1 MSGYGEEQIGR
12 VLGGRYRLVAAVG
25 TGASA
30 TVYQADDVQLRRRVA
45 VKVLH
50 PSLAEDA
57 VFLRRFQGE
66 AQAAAALSHPN
77 IMAIFDWG
85 TDRRVPYLV
94 LEYLGGGSLRAM
106 LDRGRLLS
114 PSQALLVGLE
124 ASRGLDYAHRRGF
137 VHRDIKPANLLFG
150 EDRRLRIAD
159 FGLARAIADAAW
171 TEPSGVILG
180 TARYASPEQAKGEPA
195 DGKSD
200 VYSLALTLVESVT
213 GEVPFAGETT
223 VATLMNRQDRLMPV
237 SAELGPLAAVIERA
251 GRPDAAERS
260 SASELGQG
268 LIAAAEKLPRP
279 APLALVATS
288 AHTSIDTTN
297 IGTTTSAGPPAQG
310 GTAEPGQSGLRQH
323 EGAGRTMVADG
334 PPPPAPAPPPPVPEG
349 PPPELFDQDGS
360 RPRHT
365 RNGFLITI
373 AVLAVAAAIG
383 VAALVARRSSID
395 RYPVEGLVGLEVGE
409 ARNRI
414 ATYGWEV
421 NEVREKNDT
430 EPLDVV
436 IRTDPASGDLAEG
449 EAFTLYVSDGPAP
462 SQLPP
467 LAGQRLEV
475 AMLALADLELK
486 LSVAGGE
493 PSETIPA
500 GTILSFTVA
509 GQQVP
514 ERSMVDKGS
523 TVNAVV
529 SSGPAPRTIPALA
542 GMAPAQAE
550 QALKALG
557 LVPAR
562 GEDVFADGV
571 AAGQVATSNPPAGT
585 AVPRDSTVTYQVSK
599 GPNLVTVP
607 VLNMM
612 NLQQATAAL
621 TAAGLAVGPVTGD
634 PNRAVVIASPP
645 AGASVPRGTAVALTF
660 F

>member
-1 MSGYGEEQIGR
+1 MSVHGDEQIGR

-50 PSLAEDA
+50 PSLAEDTP
-57 VFLRRFQGE
+57 FLRRFQAE

-137 VHRDIKPANLLFG
+137 VHRDVKPANLLFG

-171 TEPSGVILG
+171 TEPSGVVLG
-180 TARYASPEQAKGEPA
+180 TARYASPEQAKGVA
-195 DGKSD
+195 VDGKSD

-251 GRPDAAERS
+251 GRPDPTERS
-260 SASELGQG
+260 SAAELGQG

-288 AHTSIDTTN
+288 ARSSIGDATT
-297 IGTTTSAGPPAQG
+297 IAGPARERALEAGQR
-310 GTAEPGQSGLRQH
+310 EPGHGEQT
-323 EGAGRTMVADG
+323 GRTMVADEL
-334 PPPPAPAPPPPVPEG
+334 PLSDAAPAVAAGVPPVP
-349 PPPELFDQDGS
+349 PASSSATSPEPFDQDAS

-365 RNGFLITI
+365 RNGFLI
-373 AVLAVAAAIG
+373 ALVVLAVAAAIG
-383 VAALVARRSSID
+383 IATLVVRRQSEAS
-395 RYPVEGLVGLEVGE
+395 YPVEGLVGLEIGE

-414 ATYGWEV
+414 ATYGWDVE
-421 NEVREKNDT
+421 EIREKNDDQ
-430 EPLDVV
+430 PLDVV
-436 IRTDPASGDLAEG
+436 IRTDPASGDLKEG
-449 EAFTLYVSDGPAP
+449 EPFTMYVSDGPTP
-462 SQLPP
+462 SELPP
-467 LAGQRLEV
+467 LAGQRIEV
-475 AMLALADLELK
+475 AMQALSELELK
-486 LSVAGGE
+486 L
-493 PSETIPA
+493 T
-500 GTILSFTVA
+500 
-509 GQQVP
+509 
-514 ERSMVDKGS
+514 
-523 TVNAVV
+523 
-529 SSGPAPRTIPALA
+529 
-542 GMAPAQAE
+542 
-550 QALKALG
+550 
-557 LVPAR
+557 
-562 GEDVFADGV
+562 
-571 AAGQVATSNPPAGT
+571 
-585 AVPRDSTVTYQVSK
+585 
-599 GPNLVTVP
+599 
-607 VLNMM
+607 
-612 NLQQATAAL
+612 
-621 TAAGLAVGPVTGD
+621 
-634 PNRAVVIASPP
+634 
-645 AGASVPRGTAVALTF
+645 
-660 F
+660 

>member
-57 VFLRRFQGE
+57 AFLRRFQSE

-85 TDRRVPYLV
+85 TDGPVPYLV
-94 LEYLGGGSLRAM
+94 LEYLGGGSLRSM

-180 TARYASPEQAKGEPA
+180 TARYASPEQARAEPV

-223 VATLMNRQDRLMPV
+223 VATLMNRLDRLMPV
-237 SAELGPLAAVIERA
+237 SADLGPLASVIERA
-251 GRPDAAERS
+251 GRPDPAERS
-260 SASELGQG
+260 SAAELGQG

-288 AHTSIDTTN
+288 ARTSIDTTT
-297 IGTTTSAGPPAQG
+297 IGAAATVTGTSAGAAAARPPG
-310 GTAEPGQSGLRQH
+310 GIRADHGRRRASAPGPATRTAR
-323 EGAGRTMVADG
+323 AGRAG
-334 PPPPAPAPPPPVPEG
+334 GAIPEM
-349 PPPELFDQDGS
+349 FDQDAS
-360 RPRHT
+360 RPRRT
-365 RNGFLITI
+365 RNGFLIVL

-383 VAALVARRSSID
+383 VAALVVRRSTESS
-395 RYPVEGLVGLEVGE
+395 YPVEGLVGLEVGE

-414 ATYGWEV
+414 ATYGWDV
-421 NEVREKNDT
+421 SEVREKNDT

-436 IRTDPASGDLAEG
+436 IRTDPASGDLDEG
-449 EAFTLYVSDGPAP
+449 ESFTLYVSDGPAP
-462 SQLPP
+462 SELPP
-467 LAGQRLEV
+467 LGGQRIEV
-475 AMLALADLELK
+475 AMRALADADLK
-486 LSVAGGE
+486 LSVAGQE

-523 TVNAVV
+523 TINAVV

-542 GMAPAQAE
+542 GMTPAQADA
-550 QALKALG
+550 ALKALA

-571 AAGQVATSNPPAGT
+571 ATGQVAGSTPPAGT

-599 GPNLVTVP
+599 GPNLVKVP

-621 TAAGLAVGPVTGD
+621 TAAGLKVGTVTGD
-634 PNRAVVIASPP
+634 PNRAVVIATPP
-645 AGASVPRGTAVALTF
+645 AGSSVPRGTAVALTF